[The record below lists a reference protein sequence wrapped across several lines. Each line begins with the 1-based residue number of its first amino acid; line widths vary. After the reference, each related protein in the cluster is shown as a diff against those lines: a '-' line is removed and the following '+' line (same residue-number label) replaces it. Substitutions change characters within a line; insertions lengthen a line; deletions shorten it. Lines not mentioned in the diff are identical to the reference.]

1 LRIELSRSAQK
12 DLMKVPDYIGQ
23 KLAKWVKAVTDQG
36 LQNVRKIPGWHDEP
50 LKGDRQGQRS
60 IRLSG
65 AYRAIYREHEVSGV
79 LELIEIQEIN
89 KHKY

>member
-1 LRIELSRSAQK
+1 MRIELTRSAQK

-50 LKGDRQGQRS
+50 LKGDRHGQRS
-60 IRLSG
+60 IRLSVS
-65 AYRAIYREHEVSGV
+65 YRAIYREYEVSGV